1 MESVNAHMVITEVR
15 IPHFIKSE
23 DLSSERHTGENIA
36 GNNLATDISNLTS
49 VHDADVNPSDAH
61 VVCVQ
66 AACFRS

>member
-15 IPHFIKSE
+15 IPNFIKSE

-49 VHDADVNPSDAH
+49 VYDADVI
-61 VVCVQ
+61 
-66 AACFRS
+66 